1 MIFKDYSSIIIMKVI
16 LDTNFIVSAILNKIQ
31 LVDVLLEIPE
41 ITDVVVPLEVLTEL
55 EKIEQSS
62 ETTSSE
68 KEAARLAEFLIK
80 KKNLTITTL
89 GTKDVDAGLL
99 RYCTQEECILATL
112 DRELKEKIRQK
123 SPKTKF
129 LTIKEKKRIDFQ

>member
-1 MIFKDYSSIIIMKVI
+1 M
-16 LDTNFIVSAILNKIQ
+16 
-31 LVDVLLEIPE
+31 
-41 ITDVVVPLEVLTEL
+41 
-55 EKIEQSS
+55 
-62 ETTSSE
+62 
-68 KEAARLAEFLIK
+68 
-80 KKNLTITTL
+80 
-89 GTKDVDAGLL
+89 DAGLL